1 MTQAT
6 PGTTVSIHY
15 TGTLPTAPRSTVRK
29 GAIR

>member
-1 MTQAT
+1 MTQAK

-15 TGTLPTAPRSTVRK
+15 TGTLADGSTSTAPK

>member
-1 MTQAT
+1 MTQAK

-15 TGTLPTAPRSTVRK
+15 TGTLADGTTFDSSK